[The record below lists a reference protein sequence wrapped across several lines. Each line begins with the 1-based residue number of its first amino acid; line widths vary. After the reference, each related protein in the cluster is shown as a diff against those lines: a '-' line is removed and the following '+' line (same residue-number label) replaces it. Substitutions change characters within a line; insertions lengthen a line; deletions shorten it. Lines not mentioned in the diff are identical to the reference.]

1 MMQPNEIEF
10 WIDLNL
16 PPQMAIWLHD
26 EFGVNAKSFKEL
38 HFEIVPDLEV
48 YKIAAQKENKII
60 ITTKDID
67 FSNYRKV
74 AGAPPRI
81 LYLNIGNI
89 SNKNLKVLLHEKF
102 PEILNLFLTTNDPL
116 IEIST
121 L

>member
-1 MMQPNEIEF
+1 MTQLNEIEF

-16 PPQMAIWLHD
+16 PPQMAIWLKE
-26 EFGVNAKSFKEL
+26 EFGVKAKSFKEL
-38 HFEIVPDLEV
+38 QFEIVSDVEV
-48 YKIAAQKENKII
+48 YRMATEENNKII

-67 FSNYRKV
+67 FSNYQKV
-74 AGAPPRI
+74 VGAPPRI

-89 SNKNLKVLLHEKF
+89 SNKNLKVLLHSRF